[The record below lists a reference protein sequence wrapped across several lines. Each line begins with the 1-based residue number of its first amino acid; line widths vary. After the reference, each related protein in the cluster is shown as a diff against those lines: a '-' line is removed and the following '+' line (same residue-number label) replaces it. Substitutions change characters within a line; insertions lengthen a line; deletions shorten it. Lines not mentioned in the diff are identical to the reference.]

1 MKKNAFLIS
10 LSLLLAMSSCS
21 FTTKKFDTDK
31 KKDKVLIELITYVL
45 NEYHFNKADI
55 DNRFSKNVYDKY
67 IKEIDP
73 LHRNFYQKDIDEF
86 KKYRKK
92 IDDQI
97 NNKELDFFNLTYNR
111 LQQRIDESESIYK
124 EILDEGFDFQKEESI
139 DNDYEKLDYPDSKKE
154 MRERWRKQL
163 KLNTLSSYYDLS
175 RSQQEDEELKEEDK
189 VSQDSLKR
197 KAISMTR
204 DALENFYENQEDMLR
219 KDWFSM
225 YLNAITGQVDPH
237 TNYFA
242 PRDKDRFDISM
253 SGKLEG
259 IGARLQKERDHIK
272 IVEIISG
279 GPAWKHGKLEVGDEI
294 QRVKQEDEDK
304 SVSIIG
310 MRLEDAVEL
319 IKGPKE
325 TKVTL
330 SVKKVDGTKQKY
342 TIVRDVVEIQ
352 DTYARSAFIDKEGED
367 YGLIKLPKFYFD
379 MDDYNNRNAATDIEK
394 EIKRFKKKN
403 AKGLIIDLRNN
414 GGGSL
419 KTVVDIAGL
428 FIEKGPVV
436 QVKKS
441 NGDMEVLEDE
451 DDKILWDKPL
461 VILVNK
467 LSASASEILAAAMQ
481 DYKRAIIIGSDQT
494 YGKGT
499 VQNIINLDRWM
510 RNSSIGEMG
519 ALKITTQKFYRINGG
534 STQLKGVSSDVVL
547 PNRYSYIEIGE
558 RDYKNPLPWD
568 QINPADYNTWS
579 GYEKIEKVI
588 ELSNKRMKNNKQIS
602 LIDEH
607 AKWIKKQRDKDV
619 YPLNFLEYRK
629 MNESTEEQSEKFEA
643 INDYTSSYDFKSLP
657 YEVKMMKKDSALA
670 DKRKK
675 WHEALKSDVYVEE
688 SIHVLNDLQRYTKDD
703 KLAKAK

>member
-1 MKKNAFLIS
+1 MKRNAFLVL

-21 FTTKKFDTDK
+21 FTTKKFDTEDK
-31 KKDKVLIELITYVL
+31 KRDKVLVELITYVL
-45 NEYHFNKADI
+45 NEYHFNKANI

-73 LHRNFYQKDIDEF
+73 LHRNFYKEDIEEF
-86 KKYRKK
+86 KEYRKQ

-97 NNKELDFFNLTYNR
+97 NDKNLDFFNLTYNR
-111 LQQRIDESESIYK
+111 LQERLEENKSIYK
-124 EILDEGFDFQKEESI
+124 GILDEGFDFSKKETVN
-139 DNDYEKLDYPDSKKE
+139 NDYKSLAYPDSKEE
-154 MRERWRKQL
+154 MKERWRKQL
-163 KLNTLSSYYDLS
+163 KLNTLSSYYDLVETNNEK
-175 RSQQEDEELKEEDK
+175 EDA
-189 VSQDSLKR
+189 VSKDSLKE

-204 DALENFYENQEDMLR
+204 NALENFYDNQEDMQR

-225 YLNAITGQVDPH
+225 YLNAITSQIDPH
-237 TNYFA
+237 TTYFA
-242 PRDKDRFDISM
+242 PRDKERFDISM

-279 GPAWKHGKLEVGDEI
+279 GPAWSHGKLDVNDEI
-294 QRVKQEDEDK
+294 KRVKQEEEEE
-304 SVSIIG
+304 SVSVVG

-330 SVKKVDGTKQKY
+330 TVKKSNGTKKKY

-352 DTYARSAFIDKEGED
+352 DTYAHSAFIDNEDED

-379 MDDYNNRNAATDIEK
+379 MDDYNKRNAASDIEK
-394 EIKRFKKKN
+394 EVKRFKEKD
-403 AKGLIIDLRNN
+403 AKGLVIDLRNN

-428 FIEKGPVV
+428 FIEEGPVV

-441 NGDMEVLEDE
+441 NGDKEVLRDE
-451 DDKILWDKPL
+451 DDSILWDKPL

-481 DYKRAIIIGSDQT
+481 DYGRAVIIGSDQT

-499 VQNIINLDRWM
+499 VQNVINLDRWM
-510 RNSSIGEMG
+510 RNSSMGKMG

-547 PNRYSYIEIGE
+547 PNRYTYTEIGE
-558 RDYKNPLPWD
+558 RDYENPLPWD
-568 QINPADYNTWS
+568 QISKADYKKWN
-579 GYEKIEKVI
+579 GYESIEKVI
-588 ELSNKRMKNNKQIS
+588 KLSRKRMKNNDHLS
-602 LIDEH
+602 LIDKQ
-607 AKWIKKQRDKDV
+607 AKWINKQRSKKV
-619 YPLNFLEYRK
+619 YPLDFSGYKENS
-629 MNESTEEQSEKFEA
+629 ESTESQSKEFEA
-643 INDYTSSYDFKSLP
+643 INDYSSNYSFESLP
-657 YEVKMMKKDSALA
+657 YEIKMMEKDSALA

-675 WHEALKSDVYVEE
+675 WHKSLKSDVYVEE
-688 SIHVLNDLQRYTKDD
+688 SIHVLSDLLRYTKDN

>member
-1 MKKNAFLIS
+1 MKRNAFLIL

-55 DNRFSKNVYDKY
+55 DNKFSKNVYDKY
-67 IKEIDP
+67 IKEVDP

-86 KKYRKK
+86 REYRKE

-97 NNKELDFFNLTYNR
+97 NNKKLEFFNLTYNR
-111 LQQRIDESESIYK
+111 LQQRIKENKSIYK
-124 EILDEGFDFQKEESI
+124 EILKEGFDFQVKETVN
-139 DNDYEKLDYPDSKKE
+139 NDYESLDYPDSKKE
-154 MRERWRKQL
+154 MKERWRKQL
-163 KLNTLSSYYDLS
+163 KLNTLSSYYDLLS
-175 RSQQEDEELKEEDK
+175 AQKNNEELSEDEK

-204 DALENFYENQEDMLR
+204 DALENFYENQEDLER

-225 YLNAITGQVDPH
+225 YLNAITSQVDPH
-237 TNYFA
+237 TNFFA
-242 PRDKDRFDISM
+242 PRDKERFDISM

-272 IVEIISG
+272 IVEVISG

-294 QRVKQEDEDK
+294 QRVEQEDEDE
-304 SVSIIG
+304 SVSVVG

-319 IKGPKE
+319 IKGPKG

-330 SVKKVDGTKQKY
+330 TVKKVDGTKKDY
-342 TIVRDVVEIQ
+342 TITRDVVEIQ
-352 DTYARSAFIDKEGED
+352 DTYARSAFIDKEGAD

-379 MDDYNNRNAATDIEK
+379 MDDYDKRNAATDIKK
-394 EIKRFKKKN
+394 EIERFKEKN
-403 AKGLIIDLRNN
+403 AKGLIIDLRDN

-428 FIEKGPVV
+428 FIEEGPVV

-441 NGDMEVLEDE
+441 NGDTEVLKDKDDE
-451 DDKILWDKPL
+451 ILWNKPL
-461 VILVNK
+461 VIMVNK

-510 RNSSIGEMG
+510 RNNDLGKMG

-547 PNRYSYIEIGE
+547 PNRYSYIDIGE
-558 RDYKNPLPWD
+558 RDYNNPLPWD
-568 QINPADYNTWS
+568 QINKADYQTWD
-579 GYEKIEKVI
+579 GYKNIEKVI
-588 ELSNKRMKNNKQIS
+588 ELSKERMSENQQIS

-607 AKWIKKQRDKDV
+607 AKWIGSQRERQT
-619 YPLNFLEYRK
+619 YPLDFLNYRK
-629 MNESTEEQSEKFEA
+629 MSESTEAQSKKFEA
-643 INDYTSSYDFKSLP
+643 INDYTSDYEFRSLA
-657 YEVKMMKKDSALA
+657 YEKKKMEKDSVLA

-688 SIHVLNDLQRYTKDD
+688 SIHVLNDLQRYTKND
-703 KLAKAK
+703 KLAKAE

>member
-1 MKKNAFLIS
+1 MKRNAFLIL

-55 DNRFSKNVYDKY
+55 DNKFSKNVYDKY
-67 IKEIDP
+67 IKEVDP

-86 KKYRKK
+86 REYRKE

-97 NNKELDFFNLTYNR
+97 NNKKLEFFNLTYNR
-111 LQQRIDESESIYK
+111 LQQRIKENKSIYK
-124 EILDEGFDFQKEESI
+124 EILKEGFDFQVKEKVN
-139 DNDYEKLDYPDSKKE
+139 NDYESLDYPDSKKE
-154 MRERWRKQL
+154 MKERWRKQL
-163 KLNTLSSYYDLS
+163 KLNTLSSYYDLLS
-175 RSQQEDEELKEEDK
+175 AQKNNEELSEEEK

-204 DALENFYENQEDMLR
+204 DALENFYENQEDLER

-225 YLNAITGQVDPH
+225 YLNAITSQVDPH
-237 TNYFA
+237 TNFFA
-242 PRDKDRFDISM
+242 PRDKERFDISM

-272 IVEIISG
+272 IVEVISG

-294 QRVKQEDEDK
+294 QRVEQEDEDE
-304 SVSIIG
+304 SVSVVG

-319 IKGPKE
+319 IKGPKG

-330 SVKKVDGTKQKY
+330 TVKKVDGTKKDY
-342 TIVRDVVEIQ
+342 TITRDVVEIQ
-352 DTYARSAFIDKEGED
+352 DTYARSAFIDKEGAN

-379 MDDYNNRNAATDIEK
+379 MDDYDKRNAATDIKK
-394 EIKRFKKKN
+394 EIERFKEKN
-403 AKGLIIDLRNN
+403 AKGLIIDLRDN

-428 FIEKGPVV
+428 FIEEGPVV
-436 QVKKS
+436 QVKES
-441 NGDMEVLEDE
+441 NGDTEVLKDKDDE
-451 DDKILWDKPL
+451 ILWNKPL
-461 VILVNK
+461 VIMVNK

-510 RNSSIGEMG
+510 RNNDLGKMG

-534 STQLKGVSSDVVL
+534 STQLKGVSSDVIL
-547 PNRYSYIEIGE
+547 PNRYSYIDIGE
-558 RDYKNPLPWD
+558 RDYNNPLPWD
-568 QINPADYNTWS
+568 QINKADYQTWD
-579 GYEKIEKVI
+579 GYKNIEKVI
-588 ELSNKRMKNNKQIS
+588 ELSKERMSENQQIS

-607 AKWIKKQRDKDV
+607 AKWIGSQRERQT
-619 YPLNFLEYRK
+619 YPLDFLNYRK
-629 MNESTEEQSEKFEA
+629 MSESTEAQSKKFEA
-643 INDYTSSYDFKSLP
+643 INDYTSDYEFRSLA
-657 YEVKMMKKDSALA
+657 YEKKKMEKDSVLA

-688 SIHVLNDLQRYTKDD
+688 SIHVLNDLQRYTKND
-703 KLAKAK
+703 KLAKAE

>member
-1 MKKNAFLIS
+1 MKRNAFLIL

-55 DNRFSKNVYDKY
+55 DNKFSKNVYDKY
-67 IKEIDP
+67 IKEVDP

-86 KKYRKK
+86 REYRKE

-97 NNKELDFFNLTYNR
+97 NNKKLEFFNLTYNR
-111 LQQRIDESESIYK
+111 LQQRIKENKSIYK
-124 EILDEGFDFQKEESI
+124 EILKEGFDFQVKEKVN
-139 DNDYEKLDYPDSKKE
+139 NDYESLNYPDSKKE
-154 MRERWRKQL
+154 MKERWRKQL
-163 KLNTLSSYYDLS
+163 KLNTLSSYYDLLS
-175 RSQQEDEELKEEDK
+175 AQKNNEELSEDEK

-204 DALENFYENQEDMLR
+204 DALENFYENQEDLER

-225 YLNAITGQVDPH
+225 YLNAITSQVDPH
-237 TNYFA
+237 TNFFA
-242 PRDKDRFDISM
+242 PRDKERFDISM

-272 IVEIISG
+272 IVEVISG

-294 QRVKQEDEDK
+294 QRVEQEDEDE
-304 SVSIIG
+304 SVSVVG

-319 IKGPKE
+319 IKGPKG

-330 SVKKVDGTKQKY
+330 TVKKVDGTKKDY
-342 TIVRDVVEIQ
+342 TITRDVVEIQ
-352 DTYARSAFIDKEGED
+352 DTYARSAFIDKEGAD

-379 MDDYNNRNAATDIEK
+379 MDDYDKRNAATDIKK
-394 EIKRFKKKN
+394 EIERFKEKN
-403 AKGLIIDLRNN
+403 AKGLIIDLRDN

-428 FIEKGPVV
+428 FIEEGPVV

-441 NGDMEVLEDE
+441 NGDTEVLKDKDDE
-451 DDKILWDKPL
+451 ILWNKPL
-461 VILVNK
+461 VIMVNK

-510 RNSSIGEMG
+510 RNNDLGKMG

-547 PNRYSYIEIGE
+547 PNRYSYIDIGE
-558 RDYKNPLPWD
+558 RDYNNPLPWD
-568 QINPADYNTWS
+568 QINKADYQTWD
-579 GYEKIEKVI
+579 GYKNIEKVI
-588 ELSNKRMKNNKQIS
+588 ELSKERMSENQQIS

-607 AKWIKKQRDKDV
+607 AKWIGSQRERQT
-619 YPLNFLEYRK
+619 YPLDFLNYRK
-629 MNESTEEQSEKFEA
+629 MSESTEAQSKKFEA
-643 INDYTSSYDFKSLP
+643 INDYTSDYEFRSLA
-657 YEVKMMKKDSALA
+657 YEKKKMEKDSVLA

-688 SIHVLNDLQRYTKDD
+688 SIHVLNDLQRYTKND
-703 KLAKAK
+703 KLAKAE

>member
-1 MKKNAFLIS
+1 MKKNALLLS

-21 FTTKKFDTDK
+21 FTTKKFDTDS

-55 DNRFSKNVYDKY
+55 DNRFSKNVFDKY

-73 LHRNFYQKDIDEF
+73 LHRNFYKTDIKEF
-86 KKYRKK
+86 KDYRKQ

-97 NNKELDFFNLTYNR
+97 KDKSLEFFDLTYER
-111 LQQRIDESESIYK
+111 LQKRIAETEAIYK
-124 EILDEGFDFQKEESI
+124 EILSEGFNFQVKESI
-139 DNDYEKLDYPDSKKE
+139 DNDYESLDYPNSKKE
-154 MRERWRKQL
+154 MKERWRKQL
-163 KLNTLSSYYDLS
+163 KLNTLSSYYDLLKG
-175 RSQQEDEELKEEDK
+175 QEEDENLKPEDK
-189 VSQDSLKR
+189 VSKDSLKR
-197 KAISMTR
+197 KAVSMTR
-204 DALENFYENQEDMLR
+204 NALENYYENQEDMLR

-225 YLNAITGQVDPH
+225 YLNAITSQVDPH
-237 TNYFA
+237 TTYFA

-259 IGARLQKERDHIK
+259 IGARLQKEMDHIK
-272 IVEIISG
+272 IVELISG
-279 GPAWKHGKLEVGDEI
+279 GPAWKHGKLEIGDEI
-294 QRVKQEDEDK
+294 QRVKQEDEK
-304 SVSIIG
+304 ESVSIVG

-319 IKGPKE
+319 IKGPKG

-330 SVKKVDGTKQKY
+330 TVKKVDGTRKDY
-342 TIVRDVVEIQ
+342 TIVRDEVEIQ

-379 MDDYNNRNAATDIEK
+379 MDDYENRNAASDIKK
-394 EIKRFKKKN
+394 EIKRFKKQN

-419 KTVVDIAGL
+419 RTVVDIAGL
-428 FIEKGPVV
+428 FIEEGPIV
-436 QVKKS
+436 QVKRS
-441 NGDMEVLEDE
+441 NGEKDILRDE
-451 DDKILWDKPL
+451 NDEIIWEKPL

-481 DYKRAIIIGSDQT
+481 DYQRAIIIGSNQT

-510 RNSSIGEMG
+510 RNSSMGEMG

-534 STQLKGVSSDVVL
+534 STQLKGVNSDVVV
-547 PNRYSYIEIGE
+547 PSRYSYIDIGE

-568 QINPADYNTWS
+568 QIDEADYKPWK
-579 GYEKIEKVI
+579 GYKNIEKVVS
-588 ELSNKRMKNNKQIS
+588 LSNTRIKSKKQIT

-607 AKWIKKQRDKDV
+607 AKWIEKQSKENT
-619 YPLNFLEYRK
+619 YPLDFLSYRK
-629 MNESTEEQSEKFEA
+629 LNEARQSKSEKFEA
-643 INDYTSSYDFKSLP
+643 IDDYSSSFSFESLP
-657 YEVKMMKKDSALA
+657 YEKKMIETDSVLA

-675 WHEALKSDVYVEE
+675 WHKALQKDVYVEE
-688 SIHVLNDLQRYTKDD
+688 SVHVLDDLLRYTKDD

>member
-1 MKKNAFLIS
+1 MNRNAILML

-45 NEYHFNKADI
+45 KEYHFEKTDI

-73 LHRNFYQKDIDEF
+73 LHRNFYQEDIDEF
-86 KKYRKK
+86 RKYRKQ

-97 NNKELDFFNLTYNR
+97 NNKELEFFNLTYNR
-111 LQQRIDESESIYK
+111 LQKRIDESESIYK
-124 EILDEGFDFQKEESI
+124 EILNEGFNFQTNETVN
-139 DNDYEKLDYPDSKKE
+139 NDYETLDYPDSKKE
-154 MRERWRKQL
+154 MKERWRKQL
-163 KLNTLSSYYDLS
+163 KLNTLSSYYDLL
-175 RSQQEDEELKEEDK
+175 RSQKEDENLAEEDK

-204 DALENFYENQEDMLR
+204 DALDNFYENQEDMLR

-225 YLNAITGQVDPH
+225 YLNSITSQVDPH
-237 TNYFA
+237 TTYFA
-242 PRDKDRFDISM
+242 PRDKERFDISM

-279 GPAWKHGKLEVGDEI
+279 GPAWKHGKLDVNDKI
-294 QRVKQEDEDK
+294 QRVKQEDKDE
-304 SVSIIG
+304 SVSVVG

-330 SVKKVDGTKQKY
+330 TVKKVDGTKKEY
-342 TIVRDVVEIQ
+342 TIERDVVEIQ
-352 DTYARSAFIDKEGED
+352 DTYARSAFIDKQGED

-379 MDDYNNRNAATDIEK
+379 MNDYDNRNAASDIEK
-394 EIKRFKKKN
+394 EIKRFKDKN
-403 AKGLIIDLRNN
+403 AKGLIIDLRSN

-428 FIEKGPVV
+428 FIEEGPVV
-436 QVKKS
+436 QIKKS
-441 NGDMEVLEDE
+441 NDDVKVLEDE
-451 DDKILWDKPL
+451 DDSILWDKPL

-481 DYKRAIIIGSDQT
+481 DYERAIIIGSDQT

-499 VQNIINLDRWM
+499 VQNVINLDRWM
-510 RNSSIGEMG
+510 RNNSMGKMG
-519 ALKITTQKFYRINGG
+519 ALKVTTQKYYRINGG
-534 STQLKGVSSDVVL
+534 STQLKGVSSDVVV
-547 PNRYSYIEIGE
+547 PNRYSYIEVGE
-558 RDYKNPLPWD
+558 RDYNNPLPWD
-568 QINPADYNTWS
+568 QINSADYKKWN
-579 GYEKIEKVI
+579 GYKNIEKVI
-588 ELSNKRMKNNKQIS
+588 ELSKKRMKKNQQIS
-602 LIDEH
+602 LIDEQ
-607 AKWIKKQRDKDV
+607 AKWIEQQRNEKI

-629 MNESTEEQSEKFEA
+629 KSESTESRSKKFEA
-643 INDYTSSYDFKSLP
+643 LDDYSSSYDFESLP
-657 YEVKMMKKDSALA
+657 YEVKMMKKDSVLA

-675 WHEALKSDVYVEE
+675 WHESLKKDVYIEE
-688 SIHVLNDLQRYTKDD
+688 SVHVLNDLLRFTKDD
-703 KLAKAK
+703 KLVKAK

>member
-1 MKKNAFLIS
+1 MKRNAFLIL

-55 DNRFSKNVYDKY
+55 DNKFSKNVYDKY

-73 LHRNFYQKDIDEF
+73 LHRNFYQEDIDEF
-86 KKYRKK
+86 REYRKE

-97 NNKELDFFNLTYNR
+97 NNKKLEFFNLTYNR
-111 LQQRIDESESIYK
+111 LQQRIRESKSIYK
-124 EILDEGFDFQKEESI
+124 EILEDGFDFQVKETVN
-139 DNDYEKLDYPDSKKE
+139 NDYESLDYPDSKRE
-154 MRERWRKQL
+154 MKERWRKQL
-163 KLNTLSSYYDLS
+163 KLNTLSSYYDLLS
-175 RSQQEDEELKEEDK
+175 AQKENEDLSEGEK

-197 KAISMTR
+197 KAISMTK
-204 DALENFYENQEDMLR
+204 DALENFYENQEDLGR

-225 YLNAITGQVDPH
+225 YLNSITSQVDPH
-237 TNYFA
+237 TNFFA
-242 PRDKDRFDISM
+242 PRDKERFDISM

-272 IVEIISG
+272 IVEVISG

-294 QRVKQEDEDK
+294 QRVKQEDEDE
-304 SVSIIG
+304 SVSVVG

-319 IKGPKE
+319 IKGPKG

-330 SVKKVDGTKQKY
+330 TVKKVDGTKKDY
-342 TIVRDVVEIQ
+342 TITRDVVEIQ
-352 DTYARSAFIDKEGED
+352 DTYARSAFIDKDGAD

-379 MDDYNNRNAATDIEK
+379 MNDYNKRNAATDIEK
-394 EIKRFKKKN
+394 EVKRFKEKD
-403 AKGLIIDLRNN
+403 AKGLIIDLRDN

-428 FIEKGPVV
+428 FIEEGPVV

-441 NGDMEVLEDE
+441 NGDTEVLEDE

-461 VILVNK
+461 VIMVNK

-510 RNSSIGEMG
+510 RNNDLGKMG

-547 PNRYSYIEIGE
+547 PSRYSYIDIGE
-558 RDYKNPLPWD
+558 RDYNNPLPWD
-568 QINPADYNTWS
+568 QINKADYQTWN
-579 GYEKIEKVI
+579 GYKDIEKVI
-588 ELSNKRMKNNKQIS
+588 ELSKERMKENQQIS

-607 AKWIKKQRDKDV
+607 AKWIKSQRERQT
-619 YPLNFLEYRK
+619 YPLNFLDYRK
-629 MNESTEEQSEKFEA
+629 MSESTEAQSKEFEA
-643 INDYTSSYDFKSLP
+643 IGDYTSGYKFSSLP
-657 YEVKMMKKDSALA
+657 YEVKMMEKDSVLA

-675 WHEALKSDVYVEE
+675 WHESLESDVYVEE
-688 SIHVLNDLQRYTKDD
+688 SIHVLNDLQRYTKND
-703 KLAKAK
+703 KLAKAE

>member
-1 MKKNAFLIS
+1 MKKNALLLS

-21 FTTKKFDTDK
+21 FTTKKFDTDS

-55 DNRFSKNVYDKY
+55 DNRFSKNVFDKY

-73 LHRNFYQKDIDEF
+73 LHRNFYKTDIKEF
-86 KKYRKK
+86 KDYRKQ

-97 NNKELDFFNLTYNR
+97 KDKSLEFFDLTYER

-124 EILDEGFDFQKEESI
+124 EILNDGFNFQTEESI
-139 DNDYEKLDYPDSKKE
+139 NNDYESLDYPDSKKE
-154 MRERWRKQL
+154 MKERWRKQL
-163 KLNTLSSYYDLS
+163 KLNTLSSYYDLL
-175 RSQQEDEELKEEDK
+175 RGQQEDEELKEEDK

-225 YLNAITGQVDPH
+225 YLNAITSQVDPH
-237 TNYFA
+237 TTYFA

-259 IGARLQKERDHIK
+259 IGARLQKEMDHIK
-272 IVEIISG
+272 IVELISG
-279 GPAWKHGKLEVGDEI
+279 GPAWKHGKLEIGDEI
-294 QRVKQEDEDK
+294 QRVKQEDEK
-304 SVSIIG
+304 ESVSIVG

-319 IKGPKE
+319 IKGPKG

-330 SVKKVDGTKQKY
+330 TVKKVDGTRKDY
-342 TIVRDVVEIQ
+342 TIVRDEVEIQ

-379 MDDYNNRNAATDIEK
+379 MDDYENRNAASDIKK
-394 EIKRFKKKN
+394 EIKRFKKQN

-419 KTVVDIAGL
+419 RTVVDIAGL
-428 FIEKGPVV
+428 FIEEGPIV
-436 QVKKS
+436 QVKRS
-441 NGDMEVLEDE
+441 NGEKDILRDE
-451 DDKILWDKPL
+451 NDDIVWDKPL

-481 DYKRAIIIGSDQT
+481 DYKRAIIIGSEQT

-510 RNSSIGEMG
+510 RNNSMGEMG

-534 STQLKGVSSDVVL
+534 STQLKGVNSDVVV
-547 PNRYSYIEIGE
+547 PSRYSYIEIGE

-568 QINPADYNTWS
+568 QIDEADYKPWK
-579 GYEKIEKVI
+579 GYKNIEKVVS
-588 ELSNKRMKNNKQIS
+588 LSNTRIKSKKQIT

-607 AKWIKKQRDKDV
+607 AKWIETQSKENT
-619 YPLNFLEYRK
+619 YPLDFMSYRK
-629 MNESTEEQSEKFEA
+629 LNEARQSKSEKFEA
-643 INDYTSSYDFKSLP
+643 IDDYASSFSFESLP
-657 YEVKMMKKDSALA
+657 YEKKMIETDSVLA

-675 WHEALKSDVYVEE
+675 WHKALQKDVYVEE
-688 SIHVLNDLQRYTKDD
+688 SVHVLDDLLRYTKDD

>member
-1 MKKNAFLIS
+1 MKKNALLLS

-21 FTTKKFDTDK
+21 FTTKKFDTDS

-55 DNRFSKNVYDKY
+55 DNRFSKNVFDKY

-73 LHRNFYQKDIDEF
+73 LHRNFYKTDIKEF
-86 KKYRKK
+86 KDYRKQ

-97 NNKELDFFNLTYNR
+97 KDKSLEFFDLTYER
-111 LQQRIDESESIYK
+111 LQKRIAETEAIYK
-124 EILDEGFDFQKEESI
+124 ETLSEGFNFQVKESI
-139 DNDYEKLDYPDSKKE
+139 DNDYESLDYPNSKKE
-154 MRERWRKQL
+154 MKERWRKQL
-163 KLNTLSSYYDLS
+163 KLNTLSSYYDLLKG
-175 RSQQEDEELKEEDK
+175 QEEDENLKPEDK
-189 VSQDSLKR
+189 VSKDSLKR
-197 KAISMTR
+197 KAVSMTR
-204 DALENFYENQEDMLR
+204 NALENYYENQEDMLR

-225 YLNAITGQVDPH
+225 YLNAITSQVDPH
-237 TNYFA
+237 TTYFA

-259 IGARLQKERDHIK
+259 IGARLQKEMDHIK
-272 IVEIISG
+272 IVELISG
-279 GPAWKHGKLEVGDEI
+279 GPAWKHGKLEIGDEI
-294 QRVKQEDEDK
+294 QRVKQEDEK
-304 SVSIIG
+304 ESVSIVG

-319 IKGPKE
+319 IKGPKG

-330 SVKKVDGTKQKY
+330 TVKKVDGTRKDY
-342 TIVRDVVEIQ
+342 TIVRDEVEIQ

-379 MDDYNNRNAATDIEK
+379 MDDYENRNAASDIKK
-394 EIKRFKKKN
+394 EIKRFKKQN

-419 KTVVDIAGL
+419 RTVVDIAGL
-428 FIEKGPVV
+428 FIEEGPIV
-436 QVKKS
+436 QVKRS
-441 NGDMEVLEDE
+441 NGEKDILRDE
-451 DDKILWDKPL
+451 NDDIVWDKPL

-481 DYKRAIIIGSDQT
+481 DYQRAIIIGSNQT

-510 RNSSIGEMG
+510 RNSSMGEMG

-534 STQLKGVSSDVVL
+534 STQLKGVNSDVVV
-547 PNRYSYIEIGE
+547 PSRYSYIDIGE

-568 QINPADYNTWS
+568 QIDEADYKPWK
-579 GYEKIEKVI
+579 GYKNIEKVVS
-588 ELSNKRMKNNKQIS
+588 LSNSRIKSNKQIT

-607 AKWIKKQRDKDV
+607 AKWIEKQSKENT
-619 YPLNFLEYRK
+619 YPLDFLSYRK
-629 MNESTEEQSEKFEA
+629 LNEARQSKSEKFEA
-643 INDYTSSYDFKSLP
+643 IDDYSSSFSFESLP
-657 YEVKMMKKDSALA
+657 YEKKMIETDSVLA

-675 WHEALKSDVYVEE
+675 WHKALQKDVYVEE
-688 SIHVLNDLQRYTKDD
+688 SVHVLDDLLRYTKDD

>member
-45 NEYHFNKADI
+45 DEYHFNKADI

-124 EILDEGFDFQKEESI
+124 EILDKGFDFQKEESI

-175 RSQQEDEELKEEDK
+175 RSQQEDEELKDEDK

-225 YLNAITGQVDPH
+225 YLNAITSQVDPH
-237 TNYFA
+237 TTYFA

-279 GPAWKHGKLEVGDEI
+279 GPAWKHDKLDVGDEI
-294 QRVKQEDEDK
+294 QRVKQEDEDE
-304 SVSIIG
+304 SVSIVG

-330 SVKKVDGTKQKY
+330 TVKKVDGTKQKY

-403 AKGLIIDLRNN
+403 AKGLIIDLRSN

-428 FIEKGPVV
+428 FIEEGPVV

-441 NGDMEVLEDE
+441 NGDMDVLEDE

-510 RNSSIGEMG
+510 RNSSMGEMG

-534 STQLKGVSSDVVL
+534 STQLKGVSSDVVV

-568 QINPADYNTWS
+568 QIDKANYKTWK
-579 GYEKIEKVI
+579 GYKNIEKVI
-588 ELSNKRMKNNKQIS
+588 ELSKERMKENQQMS
-602 LIDEH
+602 LIDEQ
-607 AKWIKKQRDKDV
+607 AKWIKKQRDENT
-619 YPLNFLEYRK
+619 YPLDFLGYRK
-629 MNESTEEQSEKFEA
+629 KNESAEKQSKKFDA
-643 INDYTSSYDFKSLP
+643 INDYTSSYDFESLP
-657 YEVKMMKKDSALA
+657 YELKMMEKDSVLA

-675 WHEALKSDVYVEE
+675 WHKALKSDVYVEE

>member
-1 MKKNAFLIS
+1 
-10 LSLLLAMSSCS
+10 
-21 FTTKKFDTDK
+21 
-31 KKDKVLIELITYVL
+31 
-45 NEYHFNKADI
+45 
-55 DNRFSKNVYDKY
+55 
-67 IKEIDP
+67 
-73 LHRNFYQKDIDEF
+73 
-86 KKYRKK
+86 
-92 IDDQI
+92 
-97 NNKELDFFNLTYNR
+97 
-111 LQQRIDESESIYK
+111 
-124 EILDEGFDFQKEESI
+124 
-139 DNDYEKLDYPDSKKE
+139 
-154 MRERWRKQL
+154 
-163 KLNTLSSYYDLS
+163 
-175 RSQQEDEELKEEDK
+175 
-189 VSQDSLKR
+189 
-197 KAISMTR
+197 
-204 DALENFYENQEDMLR
+204 
-219 KDWFSM
+219 
-225 YLNAITGQVDPH
+225 
-237 TNYFA
+237 
-242 PRDKDRFDISM
+242 
-253 SGKLEG
+253 
-259 IGARLQKERDHIK
+259 
-272 IVEIISG
+272 
-279 GPAWKHGKLEVGDEI
+279 
-294 QRVKQEDEDK
+294 
-304 SVSIIG
+304 
-310 MRLEDAVEL
+310 
-319 IKGPKE
+319 
-325 TKVTL
+325 
-330 SVKKVDGTKQKY
+330 
-342 TIVRDVVEIQ
+342 
-352 DTYARSAFIDKEGED
+352 
-367 YGLIKLPKFYFD
+367 
-379 MDDYNNRNAATDIEK
+379 
-394 EIKRFKKKN
+394 
-403 AKGLIIDLRNN
+403 LIIDLRNN

>member
-1 MKKNAFLIS
+1 MKRNAFLIL

-55 DNRFSKNVYDKY
+55 DNKFSKNVYDKY
-67 IKEIDP
+67 IKEVDP

-86 KKYRKK
+86 REYRKE

-97 NNKELDFFNLTYNR
+97 NNKKLEFFNLTYNR
-111 LQQRIDESESIYK
+111 LQQRIKENKSIYK
-124 EILDEGFDFQKEESI
+124 EILKEGFDFQVKEKVN
-139 DNDYEKLDYPDSKKE
+139 NDYESLDYPDSKKE
-154 MRERWRKQL
+154 MKERWRKQL
-163 KLNTLSSYYDLS
+163 KLNTLSSYYDLLS
-175 RSQQEDEELKEEDK
+175 AQKNNEELSEEEK

-204 DALENFYENQEDMLR
+204 DALENFYENQEDLER

-225 YLNAITGQVDPH
+225 YLNAITSQVDPH
-237 TNYFA
+237 TNFFA
-242 PRDKDRFDISM
+242 PRDKERFDISM

-272 IVEIISG
+272 IVEVISG

-294 QRVKQEDEDK
+294 QRVEQEDEDE
-304 SVSIIG
+304 SVSVVG

-319 IKGPKE
+319 IKGPKG

-330 SVKKVDGTKQKY
+330 TVKKVDGTKKDY
-342 TIVRDVVEIQ
+342 TITRDVVEIQ
-352 DTYARSAFIDKEGED
+352 DTYARSAFIDKEGAN

-379 MDDYNNRNAATDIEK
+379 MDDYDKRNAATDIKK
-394 EIKRFKKKN
+394 EIERFKEKN
-403 AKGLIIDLRNN
+403 AKGLIIDLRDN

-428 FIEKGPVV
+428 FIEEGPVV

-441 NGDMEVLEDE
+441 NGDTEVLKDKDDE
-451 DDKILWDKPL
+451 ILWNKPL
-461 VILVNK
+461 VIMVNK

-510 RNSSIGEMG
+510 RNNDLGKMG

-534 STQLKGVSSDVVL
+534 STQLKGVSSDVIL
-547 PNRYSYIEIGE
+547 PNRYSYIDIGE
-558 RDYKNPLPWD
+558 RDYNNPLPWD
-568 QINPADYNTWS
+568 QINKADYQTWD
-579 GYEKIEKVI
+579 GYKNIEKVI
-588 ELSNKRMKNNKQIS
+588 ELSKERMSENQQIS

-607 AKWIKKQRDKDV
+607 AKWIGSQRERQT
-619 YPLNFLEYRK
+619 YPLDFLNYRK
-629 MNESTEEQSEKFEA
+629 MSESTEAQSKKFEA
-643 INDYTSSYDFKSLP
+643 INDYTSDYEFRSLA
-657 YEVKMMKKDSALA
+657 YEKKKMEKDSVLA

-688 SIHVLNDLQRYTKDD
+688 SIHVLNDLQRYTKND
-703 KLAKAK
+703 KLAKAE